1 MKGEDMTV
9 NEIINLLD
17 KKENKYGG
25 ATGKER
31 ELKISINGEFLGSIE
46 SSKLDGWGDGLVTD
60 VTLEV
65 EVDGIE
71 SFEQEIRAKV
81 IDEFAEKLKAE
92 VLEEIN
98 EVSETQKLYEVGSDM
113 STACSDIMGTLR
125 DVYHR
130 IVDKIAEQLKA
141 GK

>member
-1 MKGEDMTV
+1 MTV
-9 NEIINLLD
+9 NDIINILD
-17 KKENKYGG
+17 KEENKYGG

-31 ELKISINGEFLGSIE
+31 KLNLSVNGDFVGTITNA
-46 SSKLDGWGDGLVTD
+46 KLDGWGDGLVTD

-65 EVDGIE
+65 EVSSIKYHDE
-71 SFEQEIRAKV
+71 KIRAKA

-92 VLEEIN
+92 VSEEIN
-98 EVSETQKLYEVGSDM
+98 EVSKTQKLYEVGSDM
-113 STACSDIMGTLR
+113 STACSHIMGTLR

-141 GK
+141 GEKQ